1 MLEDVDLVTLQL
13 WRKWK
18 SLPLCPI
25 YYWCPMDLL
34 DRNHLVV
41 LDFGLAKEL
50 KSRLKV
56 GTDQYKGRSSV
67 GTMRYMAPEVYRG
80 DPYGLPVD
88 VYGAALILWG
98 IMDLRTPFKTLSKAD
113 DLVKYVFYDKKRP
126 DIKREWSKKIKRLL
140 KCAWHDDPMKRPKMV
155 EFRDTIQRCF

>member
-1 MLEDVDLVTLQL
+1 
-13 WRKWK
+13 
-18 SLPLCPI
+18 
-25 YYWCPMDLL
+25 
-34 DRNHLVV
+34 
-41 LDFGLAKEL
+41 
-50 KSRLKV
+50 
-56 GTDQYKGRSSV
+56 V

>member
-1 MLEDVDLVTLQL
+1 MSHSILHRDIKPTNVG
-13 WRKWK
+13 
-18 SLPLCPI
+18 
-25 YYWCPMDLL
+25 L
-34 DRNHLVV
+34 DENNQVKIF
-41 LDFGLAKEL
+41 DFGLAKEL

-67 GTMRYMAPEVYRG
+67 GTLRYMAPEVYRG

-98 IMDLRTPFKTLSKAD
+98 IMDLKTPFKNLSKAD
-113 DLVKYVFYDKKRP
+113 DLVKNVFYDKKRP
-126 DIKREWSKKIKRLL
+126 DIKWEWPKAIKRLL

-155 EFRDTIQRCF
+155 EFHDTIQSCF